1 MQLLYGRTESYPIG
15 VVQYRVLRKMKH
27 PLSILLALA
36 FHQRPISYQFG
47 PGSGGLRKTNQKGSN
62 SNTCEK

>member
-1 MQLLYGRTESYPIG
+1 MQWWCGQKESFPIG

-36 FHQRPISYQFG
+36 FHQRPIFYQYG
-47 PGSGGLRKTNQKGSN
+47 PGSSGLRKTKQKGSN
-62 SNTCEK
+62 SSTCEK